1 MQEQVLEMFLHDDV
15 PTLCIPLPV
24 MMLIGIELEKDY
36 VLQAVKQTWHKSFD
50 SILQTFWFQVRARAQ
65 ILKEL
70 QHWKH
75 RLVTPMFGNNI
86 ELGNCRHC

>member
-1 MQEQVLEMFLHDDV
+1 MHTIATDDAYR
-15 PTLCIPLPV
+15 
-24 MMLIGIELEKDY
+24 MELEKDH

-50 SILQTFWFQVRARAQ
+50 SILQTFWFQVRAWAQ

-86 ELGNCRHC
+86 ELSNCHC

>member
-1 MQEQVLEMFLHDDV
+1 MFLHDDV